1 MPENPPCHLKEQHT
15 FTRSKDGEAGTNLHG
30 QRPNHEQTHTHTHL
44 PHYMTHDAVD
54 EERTLL
60 WSVATRVTSSQC
72 MLPIHDSIDSISL
85 VSGAKSLLSVQY
97 IKNKDGTGGAR
108 VQTGRK

>member
-60 WSVATRVTSSQC
+60 WSVATRVHAPHTRQYRQYQ
-72 MLPIHDSIDSISL
+72 
-85 VSGAKSLLSVQY
+85 SGQRCKVTAFSTIY
-97 IKNKDGTGGAR
+97 
-108 VQTGRK
+108 